1 MSAVA
6 EFEASAQRE
15 RELRKVVL
23 AWLSKKGYT
32 RAEEQFRR
40 EAEIA
45 GKTPA
50 RDSQYPLGPRTAIDW
65 VEVLGANL
73 PSACSRV
80 HLSSRSIVCHNF
92 YVCHNFCGTPL
103 GQHARPA
110 LMT

>member
-23 AWLSKKGYT
+23 AWLSKKGYK
-32 RAEEQFRR
+32 RAEEQFRT

-45 GKTPA
+45 GKTPNIPLA
-50 RDSQYPLGPRTAIDW
+50 RGQPAIGPKFSARTSRR
-65 VEVLGANL
+65 

-80 HLSSRSIVCHNF
+80 HLLLNRL
-92 YVCHNFCGTPL
+92 P
-103 GQHARPA
+103 
-110 LMT
+110 